1 MSGATPQPSDRPVTL
16 DVTVLGREYKVACRE
31 QERAELVEAVQFLDQ
46 RMREIRD
53 SGKVAGVER
62 IAVMAALNIAHDL
75 LRARRSVAISEAVVT
90 PREASESFDAEAAR
104 RKIQAMQA
112 TIDETLAGQ
121 EKLF

>member
-1 MSGATPQPSDRPVTL
+1 MSAAPQASDRPVTL

-62 IAVMAALNIAHDL
+62 IAVMAALNIAHEL
-75 LRARRSVAISEAVVT
+75 LRARRESGVQSSPGFDEVSAQRRIEAMRSAIDQVL
-90 PREASESFDAEAAR
+90 ASA
-104 RKIQAMQA
+104 
-112 TIDETLAGQ
+112 
-121 EKLF
+121 